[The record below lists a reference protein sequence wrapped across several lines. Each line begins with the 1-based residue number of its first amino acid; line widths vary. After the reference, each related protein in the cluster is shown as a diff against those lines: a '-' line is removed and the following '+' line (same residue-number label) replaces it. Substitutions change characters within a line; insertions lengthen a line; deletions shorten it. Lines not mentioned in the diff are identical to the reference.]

1 MVSAVQPLEVQF
13 GVLQLCS
20 QFLALLLQLLHRALR
35 IFIIGLRVS
44 QLQKPQSHTLFTA
57 DCVTHFYNSM
67 ISKVSCPSLQMPFA
81 LLLSLKLV
89 LKLLLE
95 FLFAKVHFTNGSVVF
110 YPPLTSWK
118 KKA

>member
-1 MVSAVQPLEVQF
+1 MQPLEVQF

-20 QFLALLLQLLHRALR
+20 QFLALLLQLLHRALH

-44 QLQKPQSHTLFTA
+44 QLQKPQSHTHTLFTA

-67 ISKVSCPSLQMPFA
+67 ISKVSCPSIQVPFA

-110 YPPLTSWK
+110 YPPLTSWEK
-118 KKA
+118 KV